1 MGRAIKLKNKKR
13 AFKAYED
20 VDMENKNQLESLK
33 NDNALDL
40 LQTQKQLIMKKAG
53 SSSRLALGQLF
64 ENCIDLEES
73 AVLFG
78 LAPYTVHKG
87 AGFGKTSLIKMERK
101 QFLRS
106 KQEWFNHKEEPLWQ

>member
-1 MGRAIKLKNKKR
+1 
-13 AFKAYED
+13 
-20 VDMENKNQLESLK
+20 MENKNQMELLK
-33 NDNALDL
+33 SAKSLDL

-53 SSSRLALGQLF
+53 SSSWPVSGQLF

-78 LAPYTVHKG
+78 LAPHTVRNRT
-87 AGFGKTSLIKMERK
+87 ALGKISPIKMERK

>member
-1 MGRAIKLKNKKR
+1 
-13 AFKAYED
+13 
-20 VDMENKNQLESLK
+20 MENKNQLESLK
-33 NDNALDL
+33 NNNALDL

-64 ENCIDLEES
+64 GNCIDLEES

-78 LAPYTVHKG
+78 LAPYTVRNRV
-87 AGFGKTSLIKMERK
+87 ALGKISPIKMERK
-101 QFLRS
+101 YFFQKRS